1 MPVVVRVGPYRLFFY
16 SSEGTERIHVH
27 VERDDRA
34 AKFWVEPVTLAS
46 SGGFGAAELR
56 KIEAL
61 VIEHRQSIINRWH
74 EHFDEE

>member
-16 SSEGTERIHVH
+16 SSEGTEPIHVH
-27 VERDDRA
+27 VERDDLE
-34 AKFWVEPVTLAS
+34 AKFWVDPVRLAS

-56 KIEAL
+56 KMEAL
-61 VIEHRQSIINRWH
+61 VIEHQQAIINRWH

>member
-16 SSEGTERIHVH
+16 SSEGTEPIHAH
-27 VERDDRA
+27 VERDDLE
-34 AKFWVEPVTLAS
+34 AKFWEDPVRLAS

-56 KIEAL
+56 KMEAL
-61 VIEHRQSIINRWH
+61 VIEHQQAIIDRWH